1 MQWNK
6 FLAGLD
12 EVRGEIRAS
21 RDVKKG
27 VIPTADALLTKLD
40 KLIIDARREAL
51 QRELTTPLDDG
62 LFATA
67 GEGPI
72 VVPDS
77 VVEVIKAVA
86 AAEPKAAKS
95 DQLTITPVPRQTFW
109 IDREPVL
116 TEREKDETDE

>member
-67 GEGPI
+67 GEDPAVE
-72 VVPDS
+72 VVES
-77 VVEVIKAVA
+77 VVAAVKST
-86 AAEPKAAKS
+86 PAKS
-95 DQLTITPVPRQTFW
+95 DELTITPVPRQTFW